1 MARDPRIISM
11 SRDGILKSTQ
21 LVALAKNITSA
32 NFYGQN
38 YQKDAQTLDIVDFE
52 EDKEELPS
60 IDDEYYRDWNL
71 RQKTWHG
78 ASMKLI
84 ERLDEKVMI
93 KTLKELGKH
102 YKVRMSKQRSQQA
115 LDDFFKL
122 FNRLNSEMQ
131 RNVEIGI
138 IAHTFVTKTFNSESS
153 TFAQMAFFLSKAL
166 EMGAKVE
173 CKPNGEFY
181 INGQQLKLNL
191 YEGGFTK
198 IGEEKLK
205 SLKYIENME
214 IMDEEELPSI
224 DDEYYRD

>member
-1 MARDPRIISM
+1 
-11 SRDGILKSTQ
+11 
-21 LVALAKNITSA
+21 
-32 NFYGQN
+32 
-38 YQKDAQTLDIVDFE
+38 
-52 EDKEELPS
+52 
-60 IDDEYYRDWNL
+60 
-71 RQKTWHG
+71 
-78 ASMKLI
+78 MKLI
-84 ERLDEKVMI
+84 ERLDEKIML

-122 FNRLNSEMQ
+122 FNSLNLEMQ
-131 RNVEIGI
+131 RNVEISI

-153 TFAQMAFFLSKAL
+153 TFAQIAFYLSKAL

-205 SLKYIENME
+205 SLDYIESME
-214 IMDEEELPSI
+214 IEDEEELPSIDDGFNSAEKDYNFEEDKVELPSI